1 MNFRYIQRYIPIFA
15 WGKKYTRQLAI
26 SDATAAVIVTLMLVP
41 QALAYAILSG
51 LPPQI
56 GLYASML
63 PLIAYA
69 FFGTSNT
76 LAIGPVAIA
85 ALMTAA
91 AIKPFSVIS
100 PALGI
105 EAAVIMACISGG
117 FLLLSG
123 VFRLGFLANFLS
135 HSVISGFISAASI
148 VIATSQLPTLLGY
161 TAKGDNMIEL
171 VSGIVNSFN
180 QVQATTLILSL
191 LTLGLLLTT
200 RKYGKTFLM
209 SIGINAFFSQTIAR
223 AVPALLVIVGT
234 LAMKADISW
243 LSNVKTVGEIPAG
256 LPSIGLPSMNLEIWH
271 ALLMPAI
278 LISIIGYVES
288 ISVAQNL
295 AMKRRERI
303 HPDQELIALGVSN
316 LAAGISAGL
325 PVTGGVSRSVVNM
338 DAGAQTPAAG
348 LLTAFGML
356 AATYFMA
363 AWLGDLPR
371 FILATTIIVAVLSLF
386 DFSVFKHTWHLSKQ
400 DFFALC
406 ITFFLTL
413 FINVEWGISA
423 GVILSVALHLY
434 KTSRP
439 HIAVVGQVRGTEH
452 FRNINRHEVDVC
464 PNVVTLRIDESL
476 FFANVRYLEQR
487 VHAILADNPNL
498 EHLVLMFSAVNDID
512 ASAVEALE
520 TLNEHLQQH
529 GIGFHFSEVKG
540 PVMDSLKKSNLLKLL
555 NGSVF
560 LTQYKAY
567 EALSC
572 FHARSA

>member
-1 MNFRYIQRYIPIFA
+1 MQKLNFEKFLPILHWSKTYQRHH
-15 WGKKYTRQLAI
+15 AI
-26 SDATAAVIVTLMLVP
+26 SDFTAAIIVTLMLVP

-51 LPPQI
+51 LPPQV

-63 PLIAYA
+63 PLVVYA

-85 ALMTAA
+85 ALMTAS
-91 AIKPFSVIS
+91 AIKPFSEIS
-100 PALGI
+100 PEMGV
-105 EAAVIMACISGG
+105 EAAVVMALISGF

-123 VFRLGFLANFLS
+123 LFRLGFLANFLS

-161 TAKGDNMIEL
+161 SAKGDNMIEL
-171 VSGIVNSFN
+171 LSGVVN
-180 QVQATTLILSL
+180 QVQLVHPTTLILSL
-191 LTLGLLLTT
+191 LTLALLMIT
-200 RKYGKTFLM
+200 RKHGR
-209 SIGINAFFSQTIAR
+209 AFFLWLGCQPFLAQTLTR
-223 AVPALLVIVGT
+223 AVPAILVILGT
-234 LAMKADISW
+234 LAIKADISW
-243 LSNVKTVGEIPAG
+243 LAEVKTVGQIPAG
-256 LPSIGLPSMNLEIWH
+256 LPSLGLPSMELGMWQ

-303 HPDQELIALGVSN
+303 EPDQELIALGVSN

-338 DAGAQTPAAG
+338 DAGAQTPMAG

-363 AWLGDLPR
+363 TWLGDLPR
-371 FILATTIIVAVLSLF
+371 FILSTTIIIAVLSLC
-386 DFSVFKHTWHLSKQ
+386 DVTVFKHTWHLSKQ

-406 ITFFLTL
+406 ITFLLTL
-413 FINVEWGISA
+413 FVNVEWGITA
-423 GVILSVALHLY
+423 GVVLSIALHLY
-434 KTSRP
+434 KASRP
-439 HIAVVGQVRGTEH
+439 HIALVGQVRGTEH
-452 FRNINRHEVDVC
+452 FRNIDRHEVDVC
-464 PNVVTLRIDESL
+464 PNVVTMRIDESL
-476 FFANVRYLEQR
+476 FFANIRYLEQR
-487 VHAILADNPNL
+487 VHAVVAENPQL
-498 EHLVLMFSAVNDID
+498 QHLVLMFSAVNDVD
-512 ASAVEALE
+512 ASAVQVLQ
-520 TLNEHLQQH
+520 TLNDHLQKH

-540 PVMDSLKKSNLLKLL
+540 PVMDNLKKSNLLTLL

-567 EALSC
+567 EALAC
-572 FHARSA
+572 FNLKRT